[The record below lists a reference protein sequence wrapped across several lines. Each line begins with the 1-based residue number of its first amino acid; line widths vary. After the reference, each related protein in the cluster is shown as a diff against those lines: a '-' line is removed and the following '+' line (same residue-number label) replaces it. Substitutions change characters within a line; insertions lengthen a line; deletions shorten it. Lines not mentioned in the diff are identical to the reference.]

1 MNHNPKEFRIL
12 AIALSSRGL
21 GYAVLEGEKSLI
33 ECGGKTAKNG
43 NKNSQCL
50 AKVKTLVEFYQPG
63 VLVLQDVAAKGSHR
77 ASRIKTLNRQIIVT
91 ARKRKLKVAL
101 FSGKQLRSLLLGDA
115 KGTKH
120 EVAEMI
126 AKHFPNELA
135 SRLPPKRRPWTSEDG
150 RMDLFDA
157 AALAVAFRMRR

>member
-1 MNHNPKEFRIL
+1 MNPNQKQFRIL

-50 AKVKTLVEFYQPG
+50 AKVKKLVEFYQPG
-63 VLVLQDVAAKGSHR
+63 VLVLQDTLAKDSHR
-77 ASRIKTLNRQIIVT
+77 APRIKTLNRQIVEV
-91 ARKRKLKVAL
+91 AGKRKLKVGL
-101 FSGKQLRSLLLGDA
+101 FSGKQLRNLLLGDA

-120 EVAEMI
+120 EMAEML
-126 AKHFPNELA
+126 AKHFPDELA
-135 SRLPPKRRPWTSEDG
+135 SQLPPKRRPWTSEDG